1 MGLEGREAYARG
13 NVAAGLAPF
22 DVERALALIEP
33 MKNENDRDRYLG
45 FIATALAPSDPKRAL
60 DVAGKIGDRSSTPQ
74 SVKVA
79 IVYALGLSGRADEAI
94 KVIEGMKPHYAAEK
108 YQSEAYAWLAMA
120 VAPRDKARAAMLIER
135 ALNLPVD
142 HSQEFRGWV
151 YFGGGAG
158 EAAWTS
164 ACAKRAGYDDMASA
178 VFRVL
183 AARPSD
189 RNGDPSTEVEC
200 QTNAAAILAL
210 TDPKAASQ
218 MLRDLEL
225 RWGQR
230 LGELGRLAGRRW
242 LMAWALAD
250 PSHAEQL
257 FEAELAAL
265 ESRPNA
271 NVQSTG
277 MFKMVEILVQPPK
290 RREEFLRREISA
302 TWYPG
307 IDE

>member
-1 MGLEGREAYARG
+1 
-13 NVAAGLAPF
+13 
-22 DVERALALIEP
+22 

-45 FIATALAPSDPKRAL
+45 FIATALASSDPKRAL
-60 DVAGKIGDRSSTPQ
+60 EVTGKIGDRSSTPQ

-79 IVYALGLSGRADEAI
+79 IVFALGESGHADEAM
-94 KVIEGMKPHYAAEK
+94 KVIEEMKGHYAAEK
-108 YQSEAYAWLAMA
+108 YQSEANAWLAVA
-120 VAPRDKARAAMLIER
+120 VAPRDKARAAMLLEK

-142 HSQEFRGWV
+142 QPQEFRSWI

-158 EAAWTS
+158 EAAWS
-164 ACAKRAGYDDMASA
+164 AACAKRAGYDDMTSA

-183 AARPSD
+183 AARPSG

-210 TDPKAASQ
+210 TDPKVASQ

-230 LGELGRLAGRRW
+230 LGELGRIAGRRW
-242 LMAWALAD
+242 LMAWALGD

-265 ESRPNA
+265 ESQPNA
-271 NVQSTG
+271 NVGSTG
-277 MFKMVEILVQPPK
+277 VFKMVEVLVQPPK
-290 RREEFLRREISA
+290 RREEFLRNEIGA

>member
-1 MGLEGREAYARG
+1 MGTEGREAYARG
-13 NVAAGLAPF
+13 NVAAGLALF
-22 DVERALALIEP
+22 DVERALALVEP
-33 MKNENDRDRYLG
+33 IKNENERDRYFG
-45 FIATALAPSDPKRAL
+45 FIGTALAGSDPKRAL
-60 DVAGKIGDRSSTPQ
+60 DVAGKIGEKSSAPQ

-79 IVYALGLSGRADEAI
+79 IAYALGKAGRTDEAMG
-94 KVIEGMKPHYAAEK
+94 VIEGMKGHYAAEK
-108 YQSEAYAWLAMA
+108 YQSEGYAWLAVA

-135 ALNLPVD
+135 ALALPVD
-142 HSQEFRGWV
+142 RSQEFRGWT

-158 EAAWTS
+158 EAGWTA
-164 ACAKRAGYDDMASA
+164 ACAKRAGFDDMSSA

-189 RNGDPSTEVEC
+189 RNADPSMDAEC
-200 QTNAAAILAL
+200 QTIAAAILAL

-218 MLRDLEL
+218 ILRDMEL

-230 LGELGRLAGRRW
+230 LGELGRIAGRRW

-265 ESRPNA
+265 ESQQ
-271 NVQSTG
+271 NVNLQTG
-277 MFKMVEILVQPPK
+277 GIFKMAEILVQPQK
-290 RREEFLRREISA
+290 RREEFLRREIGA